1 MAIFS
6 TLFKANCK
14 FMYNPFSLQGKTV
27 LVTGGAGGIGSE
39 VGRVCSKL
47 GARVILTDIRNDAL
61 IGAMNTLSK
70 IDGVNHLAFQADLTD
85 SEAIR
90 SLVES
95 IPQIDGF
102 VCNAGVM
109 KLSFTQFINEDELL
123 RIQKINLN
131 APILLTKTLLKGK
144 RINKGG
150 SIVFTSSAAGVY
162 RVSMGNAIY
171 ATTKC
176 GIDAF
181 MRTVALEFG
190 SKGIRCNS
198 VNPGMVETALISGF
212 TDEQK
217 EKEKMNYPLKRF
229 AKPEDIAVG
238 VAYLLS
244 DASSFVTG
252 TALKI
257 DGGMTLS

>member
-1 MAIFS
+1 ME
-6 TLFKANCK
+6 
-14 FMYNPFSLQGKTV
+14 YNPYSLQGKTI

-47 GARVILTDIRNDAL
+47 GARIVLTDIREDAL
-61 IGAMNTLSK
+61 QSALSSLVK
-70 IDGVNHLAFQADLTD
+70 MDSGEHLAIKADLTNAD
-85 SEAIR
+85 ELNT
-90 SLVES
+90 LVDR
-95 IPQIDGF
+95 IPDIDGF

-109 KLSFTQFINEDELL
+109 KLVLTQFITEEELT
-123 RIQKINLN
+123 RIQSINLN
-131 APILLTKTLLKGK
+131 APILLTKALLKK
-144 RINKGG
+144 KKIRKGG
-150 SIVFTSSAAGVY
+150 SIVFTASAAGVY

-181 MRTVALEFG
+181 MRTVALEYG
-190 SKGIRCNS
+190 PKGIRCNS
-198 VNPGMVETALISGF
+198 VNPGMVETALIGSF
-212 TDEQK
+212 TEEQK
-217 EKEKMNYPLKRF
+217 EKEMQNYPLRRF
-229 AKPEDIAVG
+229 AKPEDIAQG
-238 VAYLLS
+238 IAFLLS

>member
-1 MAIFS
+1 MG
-6 TLFKANCK
+6 
-14 FMYNPFSLQGKTV
+14 YNPYSLEGKTI
-27 LVTGGAGGIGSE
+27 LITGGAGGIGSE
-39 VGRVCSKL
+39 VARVCSRL
-47 GARVILTDIRNDAL
+47 GARIILTDIREDAL
-61 IGAMNTLSK
+61 RVALAALEKAEAG
-70 IDGVNHLAFQADLTD
+70 DHLAITADLTNA
-85 SEAIR
+85 EELN
-90 SLVES
+90 SLVE
-95 IPQIDGF
+95 QLTEIDGF

-109 KLSFTQFINEDELL
+109 KLVLTQFITEEELS
-123 RIQKINLN
+123 RIQNINLN
-131 APILLTKTLLKGK
+131 APILLTKAILKKKKMK
-144 RINKGG
+144 RGG
-150 SIVFTSSAAGVY
+150 SIVFTASAAGVY
-162 RVSMGNAIY
+162 RVSEGNAIY

-190 SKGIRCNS
+190 PKGIRCNS
-198 VNPGMVETALISGF
+198 VNPGMVETSLIGGF

-217 EKEKMNYPLKRF
+217 EKEMQNYPLRRF
-229 AKPEDIAVG
+229 AKPEDIALG

>member
-1 MAIFS
+1 ME
-6 TLFKANCK
+6 
-14 FMYNPFSLQGKTV
+14 YNPYSLQGKTI

-47 GARVILTDIRNDAL
+47 GARIVLTDIREDAL
-61 IGAMNTLSK
+61 QSALSSLVK
-70 IDGVNHLAFQADLTD
+70 MDSGEHLAIKADLTNAD
-85 SEAIR
+85 ELNT
-90 SLVES
+90 LVDQ
-95 IPQIDGF
+95 IPEIDGF

-109 KLSFTQFINEDELL
+109 KLVLTQFITEEELT
-123 RIQKINLN
+123 RIQSINLN
-131 APILLTKTLLKGK
+131 APILLTKALLKK
-144 RINKGG
+144 KKIRKGG
-150 SIVFTSSAAGVY
+150 SIVFTASAAGVY

-181 MRTVALEFG
+181 MRTVALEYG
-190 SKGIRCNS
+190 PKGIRCNS
-198 VNPGMVETALISGF
+198 VNPGMVETALIGSF
-212 TDEQK
+212 TEEQK
-217 EKEKMNYPLKRF
+217 EKEMQNYPLRRF
-229 AKPEDIAVG
+229 AKPVDIAQG
-238 VAYLLS
+238 IAFLLS